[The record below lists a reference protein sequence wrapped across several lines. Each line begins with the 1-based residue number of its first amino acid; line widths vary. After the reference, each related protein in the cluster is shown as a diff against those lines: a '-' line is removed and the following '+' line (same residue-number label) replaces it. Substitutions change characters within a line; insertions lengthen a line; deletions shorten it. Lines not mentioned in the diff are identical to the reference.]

1 MIRRGR
7 RRLFHTRRGGRNA
20 RLATA
25 RLWSALQSSARE
37 LRLPPRSL
45 RLLAAVGGLAIVLSS
60 LGIVA
65 FRTEILRA
73 RYELGDLV
81 AEEARMREE
90 QATLRVAVR
99 RLHDPERLE
108 RLARER
114 GFGPPVRGRDL
125 ATIAGGGP

>member
-1 MIRRGR
+1 MTRRGR
-7 RRLFHTRRGGRNA
+7 RRLFHKRRGRHDPQVA
-20 RLATA
+20 IT

-37 LRLPPRSL
+37 LRLPPRTL
-45 RLLAAVGGLAIVLSS
+45 RLLATLGGGAIVLSS

-81 AEEARMREE
+81 AQETRLSEERA
-90 QATLRVAVR
+90 ALRVAVR
-99 RLHDPERLE
+99 RLRDPERLE

-114 GFGPPVRGRDL
+114 GFGPPERVLEL
-125 ATIAGGGP
+125 AAAGEDGP

>member
-1 MIRRGR
+1 M
-7 RRLFHTRRGGRNA
+7 T
-20 RLATA
+20 
-25 RLWSALQSSARE
+25 RLWSALRSSGRE
-37 LRLPPRSL
+37 LRLPPRTL

-81 AEEARMREE
+81 AEEALLRKER
-90 QATLRVAVR
+90 AALRVAVR
-99 RLHDPERLE
+99 RLRDPERLE

-114 GFGPPVRGRDL
+114 GFGPPERVLDL
-125 ATIAGGGP
+125 AVAGEEGR

>member
-1 MIRRGR
+1 V
-7 RRLFHTRRGGRNA
+7 
-20 RLATA
+20 TA

-37 LRLPPRSL
+37 LQLPPRTL
-45 RLLAAVGGLAIVLSS
+45 RRLATVGGLAIVLSS

-81 AEEARMREE
+81 AEETRLREE
-90 QATLRVAVR
+90 RAALRVAVR
-99 RLHDPERLE
+99 RLRNPERLE

-114 GFGPPVRGRDL
+114 GFGPPERVLEL
-125 ATIAGGGP
+125 ASADEGAP